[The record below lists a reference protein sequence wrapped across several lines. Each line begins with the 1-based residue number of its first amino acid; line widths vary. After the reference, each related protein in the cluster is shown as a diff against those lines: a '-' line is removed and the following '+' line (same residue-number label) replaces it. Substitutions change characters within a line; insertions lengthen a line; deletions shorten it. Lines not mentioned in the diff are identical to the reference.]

1 MVSKWY
7 HGRIKAILGSGGSR
21 TRESSNGYIFANCFQ
36 SRKVLLNKIIDRQM
50 EMNDLDKT
58 LKRLSDIRIVKPSEE
73 DLQLAHNHYIKWQ
86 MENPNNFSY
95 WFPKVAPH
103 LEEKGIRSPKS
114 KVIQVPENIMNACF
128 MERKGDYELISEWI
142 RVTVM
147 PELLG
152 AEFPLFMKNGCFS
165 NKFDFNKSCR
175 LEAYDE
181 EAITKNFVNLQG
193 ASLLFDT
200 GGNMEIVFREFIQ
213 PQKGTRTIYNGMP
226 FRPEMRVFYDF
237 DKHSYCYAVN
247 YWDWDYCHERI
258 AENAHDKEVYEAV
271 YPELKDL
278 YEYRKHYFLPRI
290 LSAFRRVRLLTGI
303 WSADFILDEHRAWFI
318 DMAVANRSAYW
329 DEKWAEKGLS

>member
-1 MVSKWY
+1 MSTMENLDNVLAQLSSKK
-7 HGRIKAILGSGGSR
+7 IQI
-21 TRESSNGYIFANCFQ
+21 
-36 SRKVLLNKIIDRQM
+36 RKPTP
-50 EMNDLDKT
+50 E
-58 LKRLSDIRIVKPSEE
+58 
-73 DLQLAHNHYIKWQ
+73 QLAEGHKRFIRWQ

-103 LEEKGIRSPKS
+103 LEERGIRSPKS
-114 KVIQVPENIMNACF
+114 KVIPVPENIMNACF

-193 ASLLFDT
+193 ESLLYDT

-213 PQKGTRTIYNGMP
+213 PPKGTPAIYNGMP

-247 YWDWDYCHERI
+247 YWDWDYCHDRI
-258 AENAHDKEVYEAV
+258 AEDEHDKEVYESY
-271 YPELKDL
+271 YPKLKEM
-278 YEYRKHYFLPRI
+278 YEYRMRYFLPRI
-290 LSAFRRVRLLTGI
+290 LAGLRRVDKMTGT
-303 WSADFILDEHRAWFI
+303 WSLDFILDEHEAWFI
-318 DMAVANRSAYW
+318 DAAVACQSAYW
-329 DEKWAEKGLS
+329 DADWESKGLGKL

>member
-1 MVSKWY
+1 
-7 HGRIKAILGSGGSR
+7 
-21 TRESSNGYIFANCFQ
+21 
-36 SRKVLLNKIIDRQM
+36 
-50 EMNDLDKT
+50 
-58 LKRLSDIRIVKPSEE
+58 
-73 DLQLAHNHYIKWQ
+73 

-103 LEEKGIRSPKS
+103 LDEKGIRSPKS
-114 KVIQVPENIMNACF
+114 KVIPVSENIMNACF
-128 MERKGDYELISEWI
+128 MERKGDYELIREWI

-181 EAITKNFVNLQG
+181 EAITKNFVNLQA

-200 GGNMEIVFREFIQ
+200 GGNMEVVFREFIQ
-213 PQKGTRTIYNGMP
+213 PQKGTPTIYNGMP

-258 AENAHDKEVYEAV
+258 AENADDKEVYESV

-318 DMAVANRSAYW
+318 DMAVGERSAYW
-329 DEKWAEKGLS
+329 DANWAEKGLS

>member
-1 MVSKWY
+1 MSTMENLDNVLAQLSSKK
-7 HGRIKAILGSGGSR
+7 IQI
-21 TRESSNGYIFANCFQ
+21 
-36 SRKVLLNKIIDRQM
+36 RKPTP
-50 EMNDLDKT
+50 E
-58 LKRLSDIRIVKPSEE
+58 
-73 DLQLAHNHYIKWQ
+73 QLAEGHKRFIRWQ

-103 LEEKGIRSPKS
+103 LEERGIRSPKS
-114 KVIQVPENIMNACF
+114 KVIPVPENIMNACF

-193 ASLLFDT
+193 ESLLYDT

-213 PQKGTRTIYNGMP
+213 PPKGTPAIYNGMP

-247 YWDWDYCHERI
+247 YWDWDYCHDRI
-258 AENAHDKEVYEAV
+258 AEDEHDKEVYESY
-271 YPELKDL
+271 YPKLKEM
-278 YEYRKHYFLPRI
+278 YEYRMRYFLPRI
-290 LSAFRRVRLLTGI
+290 LAGLRRVDKMTGT
-303 WSADFILDEHRAWFI
+303 WSLDFILDEHEAWFI
-318 DMAVANRSAYW
+318 DAAIAWQSAYW
-329 DEKWAEKGLS
+329 DADWESKGLGKL